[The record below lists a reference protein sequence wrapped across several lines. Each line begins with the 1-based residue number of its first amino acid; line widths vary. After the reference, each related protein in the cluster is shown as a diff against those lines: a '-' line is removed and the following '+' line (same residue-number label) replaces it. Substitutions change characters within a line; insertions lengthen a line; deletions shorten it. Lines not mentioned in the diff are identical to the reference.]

1 VAIRT
6 NSISGGFAP
15 LTDPVFT
22 GSPKAPTAATDTATT
37 QVATTAFADERASR
51 YPEYT
56 SQTANFDVAV
66 AMIGRMVPV
75 TPGASGTT
83 VTGTIRLAANVA
95 YPPNAVVGV
104 YRNGVGT
111 VTVAGEAG
119 VLLITEGPTGNTNGS
134 GNTGPFTVRAVAGE
148 IHLRRRGT
156 TNTWVATGAIA

>member
-22 GSPKAPTAATDTATT
+22 GSPKAPTAATDTVTT
-37 QVATTAFADERASR
+37 QV
-51 YPEYT
+51 
-56 SQTANFDVAV
+56 
-66 AMIGRMVPV
+66 
-75 TPGASGTT
+75 ASGTT